1 RSAARSPDATTP
13 LRDATAGTEVDR
25 HDWIRSPAQGGVG
38 RALRPPGAGRRG
50 RRAGRADRRGP
61 HRAGPPPAG
70 GALTDRRT
78 PAHWPGHPSRAGS
91 PVYRAVPLPHRERT
105 PLSPLRE
112 ASVGPPLWA
121 AIAATI
127 LLVAAP
133 ARYQGIDVSAIG
145 WIVLAWSIVW
155 LVGEVIANGTARHRS
170 GGNLI
175 FREANM
181 RSPSLLG
188 AIGTILLVV
197 APDQVGQVPVSTI
210 GWVISLG
217 AVVWLVVEAVAN

>member
-1 RSAARSPDATTP
+1 LDSLPCAGRCRPRASPP
-13 LRDATAGTEVDR
+13 GC
-25 HDWIRSPAQGGVG
+25 WPSWSPG
-38 RALRPPGAGRRG
+38 RPSGSPRPPSSWSAAGRRC
-50 RRAGRADRRGP
+50 ADGP
-61 HRAGPPPAG
+61 AAPRPLAGPPQSCGLAR
-70 GALTDRRT
+70 L
-78 PAHWPGHPSRAGS
+78 PGSTA
-91 PVYRAVPLPHRERT
+91 PHRERT
-105 PLSPLRE
+105 PMSPFRE
-112 ASVGPPLWA
+112 ASVGQTILA

-145 WIVLAWSIVW
+145 WIVLAWSVVW
-155 LVGEVIANGTARHRS
+155 RVGEVSANGTARYRS
-170 GGNLI
+170 GGNLV
-175 FREANM
+175 FRDANM

-217 AVVWLVVEAVAN
+217 AVVWLVVEAVANGVTRARGRRREQDPREVPPI